1 MKRYLCFLA
10 VFTFI
15 CEINVV
21 SQGSNSWKTIVFK
34 NYTIDVPADKRL
46 DKIDQQFSLM
56 LGEKN
61 NITLLISDLAGYNAD
76 LNSYA
81 AQYRQ
86 QNFEITRVIN
96 RVKGLQSQRITINGL
111 PCQKYVVSWDD
122 GHGDITHKQMTYLFV
137 KNNWA
142 YHLVFSAAPDK
153 FEELKPIAEK
163 VMGSFKIIKK

>member
-1 MKRYLCFLA
+1 MKRYLFFLT

-15 CEINVV
+15 YETNVV
-21 SQGSNSWKTIVFK
+21 SQVSNSWKTLVFK

-46 DKIDQQFSLM
+46 DKADQQFALM

-61 NITLLISDLAGYNAD
+61 NITLLINDLAGYQAD
-76 LNSYA
+76 LDSYA

-86 QNFEITRVIN
+86 DNFETTNVIN
-96 RVKGLQSQRITINGL
+96 FVKGLQSQRITINNL
-111 PCQKYVVSWDD
+111 PCQKFVVSWDD
-122 GHGDITHKQMTYLFV
+122 GHGEITHKQMTYLFV

-153 FEELKPIAEK
+153 FDELKPIALK
-163 VMGSFKIIKK
+163 VMGSFKITKK